1 MNRAAALFLTD
12 WRRKLLA
19 LGIAF
24 LIWSWVEGQIGIDQE
39 IPLTLVAMDSE
50 VRTPNDF
57 ELLVDT
63 PEGWILTQPAPGE
76 PVRIK
81 LHGSSTEITDFRA
94 QQCAASIR
102 VRLDADPNQDLVDFP
117 VTPKDLDWMRP
128 SDAAY
133 LLAGVNGTQQ
143 LQKLTFER
151 LTETVVVLSP
161 REVEVLGA
169 PSETHVA
176 RVEEMTFEPSQVT
189 LTGPKFA
196 MDQLA
201 AQIDAAHTT
210 GGALDSSALLSPL
223 QVDSQTRSDIR
234 PSLSLSPVLN
244 RLGISMDPPRVRVV
258 LPIRLRD
265 PETWT
270 WVPDSADLK
279 ILEADDSLSNGPW
292 TVEPWATTEWI
303 AELPDVGAGLEL
315 NGQWIREHVAL
326 MLPMHTLTA
335 DSLDRESL
343 RIEARLFGL
352 EPDELHFYQQHLRI
366 RPLVADSATV
376 TVTRNP

>member
-1 MNRAAALFLTD
+1 MNRAGALFLHD

-39 IPLTLVAMDSE
+39 IPLTLVTMGAE

-57 ELLVDT
+57 ELLIDT
-63 PEGWILTQPAPGE
+63 PDGWILTQPAPGE

-81 LHGSSTEITDFRA
+81 LHGSTSEISDFRA

-102 VRLDADPNQDLVDFP
+102 VRLDADPNQDLIDFP

-128 SDAAY
+128 RDAAY
-133 LLAGVNGTQQ
+133 LLAGVNGAQQ

-151 LTETVVVLSP
+151 VTESVVVLSP
-161 REVEVLGA
+161 REVKVIGS
-169 PSETHVA
+169 PSEAHVA
-176 RVEEMTFEPSQVT
+176 RVEEMVFEPSQVT

-201 AQIDAAHTT
+201 AKIDAAHTAA
-210 GGALDSSALLSPL
+210 GALESSALLTPL
-223 QVDSQTRSDIR
+223 HVDSQSRSDIR
-234 PSLSLSPVLN
+234 PSLALASDLLDF
-244 RLGISMDPPRVRVV
+244 GIRMEPARVRVV
-258 LPIRLRD
+258 LPIRLRA
-265 PETWT
+265 PASLNWL
-270 WVPDSADLK
+270 PDAADLK
-279 ILEADDSLSNGPW
+279 ILPADDAASNGPW
-292 TVEPWATTEWI
+292 TVEPWVPTEWI
-303 AELPDVGAGLEL
+303 AEMPDVDADLDL
-315 NGQWIREHVAL
+315 NQQWVQEHVAL

-335 DSLDRESL
+335 DALDRESL

-352 EPDELHFYQQHLRI
+352 DPDDLLFYQQHLVI
-366 RPLVADSATV
+366 RPLVPDSATV